1 MLGLSDPEKERVM
14 SLFGSREITPVA
26 TVETTV
32 HEGDRVTVDLWVD
45 EAERQESSYHAIL
58 LFLMSYER
66 LLLFLGYRD
75 TGEELVGWMDDA
87 VRALAAAPEGEA
99 ATISGR
105 WMLAE
110 TAGDEPLSVWT
121 SALRQVGP
129 GAYRVKVDRPRDPED
144 AHAQAAVLCHL
155 QKLVDTLPAL
165 ERAYLAIAV
174 SGMHEYYRDVK
185 HWGNTKSLKH
195 AVDHGMKQARR
206 VLETR

>member
-1 MLGLSDPEKERVM
+1 MG
-14 SLFGSREITPVA
+14 LFGNRETTPVA
-26 TVETTV
+26 TMKAAI
-32 HEGDRVTVDLWVD
+32 HDGDHVTVTLWVD

-75 TGEELVGWMDDA
+75 AGEELVGWMDDV
-87 VRALAAAPEGEA
+87 VRALAAASEGEPVS
-99 ATISGR
+99 ISGR
-105 WMLAE
+105 WTLVDDAE
-110 TAGDEPLSVWT
+110 GEPRSIWS

-129 GAYRVKVDRPRDPED
+129 GAYRVKVDRPKDPED
-144 AHAQAAVLCHL
+144 ADAQAAVLCHM
-155 QKLVDTLPAL
+155 QKLADTLPAL

-174 SGMHEYYRDVK
+174 SGMHEYYQDVK